1 MSVLNMR
8 LRDHGWLSS
17 VLAGLVFLLV
27 LSNGRE
33 ALSARGPSIEV
44 NVDSTSI
51 YRDEELVITITA
63 SGSYDN
69 IEMPSMEGF
78 SVTGRFEGRS
88 FSFGTGGSFSERTIT
103 VNAMPDRPG
112 KLVVG
117 PARLL
122 INGKAVASSRPIEI
136 TVRDEDAPAV
146 APRGGRQDIRSIFP
160 RIQTPRQEPVKA
172 PRIVAT
178 IAPDPEGDQGTI
190 TAYTGQPLVLEYILL
205 TPTPLDYWSI
215 NVSAKPTL
223 DGFVVREAPRSQLT
237 SEQVSMD
244 DGTWYRTQVW
254 KVALTPINAGELEI
268 SPLNLAA
275 VFRGFQEYRV
285 ASDRFLLTV
294 RDVPADAPAG
304 FSPGVLGRF
313 EVSAGIDNDVIAHGE
328 TTTLTIKVAGAGNLA
343 ALTAPKVIADSGIR
357 VDAFA
362 SSQADDDI
370 TIGSDGMTGSR
381 TFRYLLTPLKA
392 PAQGAV
398 DSFKVRIA
406 PVVFFDYVSGT
417 WNSSETDEMNL
428 SVKGSIETRDK
439 AAHRAPG
446 LGIIEK
452 SDLAQ
457 PAPSRGF
464 WLTPRRLLALMAL
477 PILILLVISA
487 VSLARRRRP
496 GKRAEAKKA
505 LGRAITGVAKLE
517 RQAVADMD
525 FWNGVD
531 ATVREYV
538 GRKFDIQAT
547 AMTPSDIAAGLAARG
562 VPRDVLDDLVKLL
575 DECSLARFAG
585 VAAGTDRGVAADAA
599 RSCLAALDRCDGG
612 AR

>member
-1 MSVLNMR
+1 MSVLNMKF
-8 LRDHGWLSS
+8 RDRGWISS
-17 VLAGLVFLLV
+17 ALVALVFLLV

-51 YRDEELVITITA
+51 YRDEELVLRITA

-69 IEMPSMEGF
+69 IEMPALEGF

-103 VNAMPDRPG
+103 INAMPDRPG
-112 KLVVG
+112 RLVVG

-122 INGKAVASSRPIEI
+122 VDGKAVASSRPIEI
-136 TVRDEDAPAV
+136 TVKDEDAPAV

-178 IAPDPEGDQGTI
+178 IAPGQEDQGTI

-215 NVSAKPTL
+215 TVSAKPTL

-237 SEQVSMD
+237 SEQVTMD

-275 VFRGFQEYRV
+275 VFRGFQDYRV
-285 ASDRFLLTV
+285 VSDRFLLTV

-313 EVSAGIDNDVIAHGE
+313 EVSAGIDSDVIAHGE

-343 ALTAPKVIADSGIR
+343 ALTAPKVIADTGIR

-362 SSQADDDI
+362 SSQADDEI
-370 TIGSDGMTGSR
+370 TIGSDGLTGSR
-381 TFRYLLTPLKA
+381 TFRYLLTPQKA
-392 PAQGAV
+392 PPQGTV

-417 WNSSETDEMNL
+417 WNSSETDEMTL

-439 AAHRAPG
+439 ATRRLPG

-457 PAPSRGF
+457 PAPPRGF

-505 LGRAITGVAKLE
+505 LGRAIAGVTKLE

-531 ATVREYV
+531 ATVRDYV

-585 VAAGTDRGVAADAA
+585 VAAGTDRGVAAGAA
-599 RSCLAALDRCDGG
+599 R
-612 AR
+612 